1 MYKLWWKDMD
11 LKEFLEK
18 IDIEK
23 VKIITAEQLEFIK
36 AAAELIT
43 ERDTLISGIIR
54 VLKIENTYLLQ
65 ETTNKSEITLRR
77 FTSLE
82 SANELLDERMEIY
95 EKMWDG
101 CGCKIR
107 YYS

>member
-1 MYKLWWKDMD
+1 MD
-11 LKEFLEK
+11 LKEMLTEIGIK
-18 IDIEK
+18 K
-23 VKIITAEQLEFIK
+23 VKVITADQLELLKNSVEI
-36 AAAELIT
+36 IT

-54 VLKIENTYLLQ
+54 IMRIENIYILQ
-65 ETTNKSEITLRR
+65 ETTNKSEIALRS

-82 SANELLDERMEIY
+82 SAKALLDERMEIY

-101 CGCKIR
+101 CGCKVN